1 MSMNDELCDSVIRD
15 AWDRHQALPN
25 PYLVNHPPDQNG
37 AIESVAGVMHHL
49 LNFLERHQEI
59 RAMADYTRLM
69 NDISELSGKVDAL
82 IEKANTP
89 PPPPP
94 DDQPSVDQA
103 AAAVEA
109 IIAKIPA

>member
-1 MSMNDELCDSVIRD
+1 MRD
-15 AWDRHQALPN
+15 YLPN
-25 PYLVNHPPDQNG
+25 PFHNSPDQNG
-37 AIESVAGVMHHL
+37 AIESVTGVMHHL
-49 LNFLERHQEI
+49 LKFLERHQEI

-69 NDISELSGKVDAL
+69 NDIADLSNKVDVL
-82 IEKANTP
+82 VEKANQP
-89 PPPPP
+89 PPAPV

>member
-1 MSMNDELCDSVIRD
+1 MSMNDILRD
-15 AWDRHQALPN
+15 AAEGRHHALPN

-37 AIESVAGVMHHL
+37 AIDSVTGVMHHL
-49 LNFLERHQEI
+49 LKFLERHQEI
-59 RAMADYTRLM
+59 RAMADYTKLM
-69 NDISELSGKVDAL
+69 NDIADLSNKVDVLVA
-82 IEKANTP
+82 KASTP
-89 PPPPP
+89 PA